1 MRHFSQIGQDWKP
14 CSDRRRLCRA
24 KLAALKQTGDPMSF
38 RASEASARPQAVD
51 SARQLVELIGKT
63 ANAWPTIKPW
73 LNETD
78 IKGLAEQVTL
88 LCSPPATSG
97 PTCQLSDHRD

>member
-1 MRHFSQIGQDWKP
+1 
-14 CSDRRRLCRA
+14 
-24 KLAALKQTGDPMSF
+24 MSF

-78 IKGLAEQVTL
+78 IKGLTEQVNL
-88 LCSPPATSG
+88 LCCPPAILV
-97 PTCQLSDHRD
+97 LSISSVTTEAEMLIPPRCSA